1 MTMETTAQP
10 LTGYYDERL
19 VALSIAIAILAAY
32 AAVDL
37 SGRMTV
43 ARGRARLAWL
53 CGGAFALGVGT
64 WSMHYMGM
72 EAFRLPVL
80 VGYDWPTVVLSMVAA
95 ILASAVALFVVTQ
108 ASLTTPAALVGSVL
122 MGGGIAS
129 MHYIGMHAMRLT
141 AMCVYS
147 RGVVALSIFLGI
159 VISYVAIRL
168 TFAVRDEGSHWRK
181 SRNALLMGLAIP
193 VVHYVGMAAVTFVPA
208 PLQNSDLA
216 HTVDISGLA
225 LAAIVFGTLS
235 ILLLVFVTAAVDR
248 RLTVH
253 AMELKLSQQHFLMT
267 EEMNAAREK
276 ARAAEFASRAKSE
289 FLANMSHEIRT
300 PLNGIIGM
308 TDLALETE
316 LTAEQRE
323 YIETVKLSADA
334 LLNVINDILD
344 FSKIEAGKVDLEETD
359 FDLGD
364 CIAGAMKT
372 MALRADEKRLELLC
386 ELAVEV
392 PEMVTGDPGRLRQ
405 VLLNL
410 LGNALKFTAEGE
422 VGLKVAVDVFE
433 EKTVI
438 LHFIV
443 SDSGV
448 GITPEKLNV
457 IFDSFTQADTSTTR
471 QFGGTGLGLTI
482 SRRLV
487 EMMGGR
493 MWVESE
499 PGIGS
504 RFHFTVCLR
513 TEVTPSAALRNPG
526 SPEILQGVK
535 VLIVDDNATNRRI
548 LHAMVERW
556 GMKPISVCDG
566 NQALDALSAAQNANA
581 AFAVV
586 LTDMHMPNMDG
597 FGLVTHMKEQTKLST
612 ATIMM
617 LTSGRQRGDVA
628 RCGELGIA
636 ACLLKPVRQAELR
649 EAVIRVLQTKR
660 DPLPAPMSTRY
671 FSRNQGDGRKPLNIL
686 VADDNRVNQT
696 VASRLLEKRG
706 HHVVMAANGNE
717 ALAALAQHSFDLVL
731 MDVHMPGMDGFETT
745 IAIREQEKTT
755 GVHQSIV
762 AMTALVMKGDRERC
776 IAAGMDGYI
785 SKPIDLQQLDDVLD
799 ACASSR
805 LQVPSQPDLKLFE
818 HPGIQSG

>member
-1 MTMETTAQP
+1 
-10 LTGYYDERL
+10 
-19 VALSIAIAILAAY
+19 
-32 AAVDL
+32 
-37 SGRMTV
+37 
-43 ARGRARLAWL
+43 
-53 CGGAFALGVGT
+53 
-64 WSMHYMGM
+64 
-72 EAFRLPVL
+72 
-80 VGYDWPTVVLSMVAA
+80 
-95 ILASAVALFVVTQ
+95 
-108 ASLTTPAALVGSVL
+108 
-122 MGGGIAS
+122 
-129 MHYIGMHAMRLT
+129 
-141 AMCVYS
+141 
-147 RGVVALSIFLGI
+147 
-159 VISYVAIRL
+159 
-168 TFAVRDEGSHWRK
+168 
-181 SRNALLMGLAIP
+181 
-193 VVHYVGMAAVTFVPA
+193 
-208 PLQNSDLA
+208 
-216 HTVDISGLA
+216 
-225 LAAIVFGTLS
+225 
-235 ILLLVFVTAAVDR
+235 
-248 RLTVH
+248 
-253 AMELKLSQQHFLMT
+253 
-267 EEMNAAREK
+267 
-276 ARAAEFASRAKSE
+276 
-289 FLANMSHEIRT
+289 
-300 PLNGIIGM
+300 M

-344 FSKIEAGKVDLEETD
+344 FSKIEAGKVDLEETG

-386 ELAVEV
+386 ELAVGV
-392 PEMVTGDPGRLRQ
+392 PEMVTGDSGRLRQ

-422 VGLKVAVDVFE
+422 VGLKVVVDVFE

-448 GITPEKLNV
+448 GIAPEKLNV

-504 RFHFTVCLR
+504 RFHFTVRLR
-513 TEVTPSAALRNPG
+513 TETTPRGQA
-526 SPEILQGVK
+526 SPAILHGVK

-548 LHAMVERW
+548 LQAMVERW
-556 GMKPISVCDG
+556 GMKPISVRDG

-581 AFAVV
+581 AFAMV

-636 ACLLKPVRQAELR
+636 ACLLKPVSQAELR

-660 DPLPAPMSTRY
+660 DPLPAPMSTHY
-671 FSRNQGDGRKPLNIL
+671 SSRNQGDGRKPLDIL
-686 VADDNRVNQT
+686 VADDNRVNQK

-745 IAIREQEKTT
+745 IAIREHEKTT

-762 AMTALVMKGDRERC
+762 AMTALVMKGDRERFM
-776 IAAGMDGYI
+776 AAGMDGYI

-799 ACASSR
+799 ACSSSR
-805 LQVPSQPDLKLFE
+805 FQVPSQPDLKLFE
-818 HPGIQSG
+818 HPGIKSG

>member
-1 MTMETTAQP
+1 
-10 LTGYYDERL
+10 
-19 VALSIAIAILAAY
+19 VALS
-32 AAVDL
+32 V
-37 SGRMTV
+37 
-43 ARGRARLAWL
+43 
-53 CGGAFALGVGT
+53 C
-64 WSMHYMGM
+64 
-72 EAFRLPVL
+72 
-80 VGYDWPTVVLSMVAA
+80 
-95 ILASAVALFVVTQ
+95 
-108 ASLTTPAALVGSVL
+108 
-122 MGGGIAS
+122 
-129 MHYIGMHAMRLT
+129 
-141 AMCVYS
+141 
-147 RGVVALSIFLGI
+147 LGI
-159 VISYVAIRL
+159 VISYIAIRL
-168 TFAVRDEGSHWRK
+168 TFAVRDVGSHWGWRK
-181 SRNALLMGLAIP
+181 SRNPLLMGLAIP

-248 RLTVH
+248 RFSIH
-253 AMELKLSQQHFLMT
+253 AIELKLSQQHFLMT
-267 EEMNAAREK
+267 EEMNAARAK
-276 ARAAEFASRAKSE
+276 ARAAEFASQAKSE

-316 LTAEQRE
+316 LTPEQRE

-344 FSKIEAGKVDLEETD
+344 FSKIEAGKVDLEETG
-359 FDLGD
+359 FDLSD

-386 ELAVEV
+386 EFAAGV

-433 EKTVI
+433 EKAVI
-438 LHFIV
+438 LHFVV

-448 GITPEKLNV
+448 GIAPEKLNV
-457 IFDSFTQADTSTTR
+457 IFDSFSQADTTTTR

-504 RFHFTVCLR
+504 RFHFTVR
-513 TEVTPSAALRNPG
+513 FITEATPSITLCNPV
-526 SPEILQGVK
+526 SPAILQGVK

-548 LHAMVERW
+548 LQTMVERW

-566 NQALDALSAAQNANA
+566 NQALDALSAAQNGKD

-597 FGLVTHMKEQTKLST
+597 FGLVTHMKEQTKLSS

-649 EAVIRVLQTKR
+649 EAVTSVLETKR

-671 FSRNQGDGRKPLNIL
+671 ALRNQGDGRKPLDIL

-745 IAIREQEKTT
+745 IAIRKQEKTT
-755 GVHQSIV
+755 GGHQSIV

-799 ACASSR
+799 ACSSSR
-805 LQVPSQPDLKLFE
+805 LQVLNQPDVKLFE